1 MGQGG
6 EVAERSWV
14 CRFGELAQCGKGAMT
29 LQLPLAEHLKN
40 KHCYR
45 AVGLSQL

>member
-6 EVAERSWV
+6 GVVERSLER
-14 CRFGELAQCGKGAMT
+14 RFEELAHIGKGAMA
-29 LQLPLAEHLKN
+29 LQLLLAEHLKN

-45 AVGLSQL
+45 AVGLSRL